1 MQTIKNRG
9 LIIIVALTS
18 LLLSCAGGAGDGDL
32 SDAELFAEGFS
43 AWFFGSIQIGVD
55 DEYIDETT
63 DFSGIVEEIDHT
75 GTGTITYENT
85 YSAPT
90 STSTFIADFNNF
102 NPDPGQFSS
111 ALSGTLTTVTDTT
124 DDSSS
129 TTGTLYYA
137 GDPMVFDISNDSAGN
152 SSGTIT
158 YRGTAYPV
166 E

>member
-1 MQTIKNRG
+1 MVKKTAYTLRAIILSTLLVS
-9 LIIIVALTS
+9 LI
-18 LLLSCAGGAGDGDL
+18 SCAGGEGGGSL
-32 SDAELFAEGFS
+32 SDTQLFAEGFS

-63 DFSGIVEEIDHT
+63 DFSGIVEETDHT

-85 YSAPT
+85 YNAPT
-90 STSTFIADFNNF
+90 STFTANFNNF
-102 NPDPGQFSS
+102 NPDPAQFSS

-137 GDPMVFDISNDSAGN
+137 GDPMVFDISNDSTGN

-158 YRGTAYPV
+158 YRGTSYPM